1 MKLAIALSVILALY
15 LVVRIYGGPI
25 LLTGGG

>member
-1 MKLAIALSVILALY
+1 MKLAIALSIILALY
-15 LVVRIYGGPI
+15 LVVRFYGGSP